1 MWLAV
6 ARHVVPT
13 FGCGAGMDVWMP
25 FGMNCAMDLL
35 IGDRTN
41 CVRGQ
46 KWLEGDTR
54 DRVFEALASIMLSS
68 FLSLVARSNVV
79 FFVESLFFHRPCS
92 FLRMG
97 LSNGRMTCGA

>member
-25 FGMNCAMDLL
+25 FGMNCAVDLL
-35 IGDRTN
+35 IGDRTS

-46 KWLEGDTR
+46 KCLEGDAR

-68 FLSLVARSNVV
+68 FHLSRAPT
-79 FFVESLFFHRPCS
+79 LFFLLNHCFIIVLVHFS
-92 FLRMG
+92 AWVCQMD
-97 LSNGRMTCGA
+97 A